1 MRAVFSRLQRD
12 KLESGFSLIELLVA
26 MALAALMATLSMTAF
41 RSYQRAQ
48 AHKAAVREVVSVLRN
63 AQVKAVTE
71 ATTYQCKFTSDS
83 LEIYRDGSLPPASG
97 NKVRT
102 YSLEGAL
109 EFVTGSPYGFTHP
122 DGATR
127 PNCLLYA
134 RSSATAGEILVRR
147 TDTDPDRDLAVR
159 LEGLTARVSY
169 DE

>member
-1 MRAVFSRLQRD
+1 MFAGIQRD
-12 KLESGFSLIELLVA
+12 KSELGFSLIELIVA

-41 RSYQRAQ
+41 RGYQRAQ
-48 AHKAAVREVVSVLRN
+48 AHKAAAREVTSVLRN

-83 LEIYRDGSLPPASG
+83 LEIYRDGNIPPASG

-102 YSLEGAL
+102 YSLKGAL
-109 EFVTGSPYGFTHP
+109 EFLAASPRGFIHP
-122 DGATR
+122 DGTTR

-134 RSSATAGEILVRR
+134 RGSATGGEILVRR
-147 TDTDPDRDLAVR
+147 TDTDPDRDLEVR